1 MKKII
6 LTFFL
11 GINIFSY
18 SLTVYDPANYAVNLD
33 TKLNTLQQIDNQIRS
48 LENEA
53 RSLVNQARQLQKF
66 DMSLSIGSI
75 QDLRN
80 NLQKIIS
87 LQNSTKST
95 INDYVNLQNRFQD
108 LYPDYSDANYQT
120 SSDYSRQAKKL
131 SEELN
136 SVTYDTMKSLEITSP
151 EKYNND
157 TERIDAIMDT
167 AKDAEGQLQAIQA
180 AGQIS
185 AMTGQQIM
193 ELKYL
198 TGQSLKLQSTYIANQ
213 NQQKVMDEQK
223 AELDL
228 KSSVDTSGADAGLIS
243 SDGSIKNGFKRY

>member
-1 MKKII
+1 MKRI
-6 LTFFL
+6 LL
-11 GINIFSY
+11 IFYTVMSTAVY
-18 SLTVYDPANYAVNLD
+18 PLTVYDPANYAVNLD

-53 RSLVNQARQLQKF
+53 RSLVNQAKNLQQF
-66 DMSLSIGSI
+66 DLSLSMGSI

-80 NLQKIIS
+80 NLQKIIR
-87 LQNSTKST
+87 LQNNTKST
-95 INDYVNLQNRFQD
+95 INDYVNLQDKFED
-108 LYPDYSDANYQT
+108 LYPNYSDDNFQT
-120 SSDYSRQAKKL
+120 ASDYSRQAEKL

-136 SVTYDTMKSLEITSP
+136 SVTYDTMKALEITTP

-185 AMTGQQIM
+185 AHTSQQIM

-198 TGQSLKLQSTYIANQ
+198 TGQSLKLQSSYIASQ
-213 NQQKVMDEQK
+213 NQKDILVQQQQDSALENNV
-223 AELDL
+223 
-228 KSSVDTSGADAGLIS
+228 SVDGADS
-243 SDGSIKNGFKRY
+243 GFINSNWTPIRSFE

>member
-1 MKKII
+1 MKHVILIFYFVII
-6 LTFFL
+6 TLAYPL
-11 GINIFSY
+11 V
-18 SLTVYDPANYAVNLD
+18 VYDPTNYAVNLD

-120 SSDYSRQAKKL
+120 STDYSRQAKKL

-213 NQQKVMDEQK
+213 NQKDILVQQQQDAAMEKNVNVEEAD
-223 AELDL
+223 
-228 KSSVDTSGADAGLIS
+228 SGFVN
-243 SDGSIKNGFKRY
+243 SDGSPKLPFE

>member
-6 LTFFL
+6 LAFYL
-11 GINIFSY
+11 VISVFSY

-75 QDLRN
+75 QQLRN

-87 LQNSTKST
+87 LQNDTKST
-95 INDYVNLQNRFQD
+95 INDYVNLQNKFQD
-108 LYPDYSDANYQT
+108 LYPNWEDRDGYTSTDYSLH
-120 SSDYSRQAKKL
+120 AKKL
-131 SEELN
+131 SDEMN
-136 SVTYDTMKSLEITSP
+136 NVTYDTMKSLELLSP
-151 EKYNND
+151 DKYNSD
-157 TERIDAIMDT
+157 TERIDAIIDS

-180 AGQIS
+180 TGQLS
-185 AMTGQQIM
+185 ALTAQQIM

-198 TGQSLKLQSTYIANQ
+198 TGQSLKLQSTYIAEQ
-213 NQQKVMDEQK
+213 NQQKIANQSYE
-223 AELDL
+223 EWH
-228 KSSVDTSGADAGLIS
+228 KSQTIDTSGKS
-243 SDGSIKNGFKRY
+243 SGIIDKEGNLLLKFKE

>member
-1 MKKII
+1 MRHII
-6 LTFFL
+6 LAIYM
-11 GINIFSY
+11 GISIFTY
-18 SLTVYDPANYAVNLD
+18 SFTVYDPANYAVNLD

-53 RSLVNQARQLQKF
+53 RSLTNQARNLKQLDQG
-66 DMSLSIGSI
+66 LSIGSL
-75 QDLRN
+75 QSLRN

-87 LQNSTKST
+87 LQGSTKST

-213 NQQKVMDEQK
+213 NQKDILIQQQQ
-223 AELDL
+223 
-228 KSSVDTSGADAGLIS
+228 DAAME
-243 SDGSIKNGFKRY
+243 KM

>member
-1 MKKII
+1 MSTAI
-6 LTFFL
+6 
-11 GINIFSY
+11 Y
-18 SLTVYDPANYAVNLD
+18 PLTVYDPANYAVNLD

-80 NLQKIIS
+80 NLQKVIS

-213 NQQKVMDEQK
+213 NQKDILVQQQQDAAMEKNV
-223 AELDL
+223 
-228 KSSVDTSGADAGLIS
+228 SVEGADSGFVN
-243 SDGSIKNGFKRY
+243 SDGSPKLPFE